1 MNDCKG
7 NKFSGQ
13 IPELSAFDGIYPK
26 SNKISGYFFSN
37 NPQSGIK
44 LAY

>member
-26 SNKISGYFFSN
+26 SNKISGYFF
-37 NPQSGIK
+37 PTARK
-44 LAY
+44 AA